1 MGGTDPGRW
10 WGRVQPFGPRDELG
24 DEPALAHP
32 GVPVDRHEVRL
43 PSSAERWYRLL
54 RSSSSRSRPT
64 IGACSPGTPR
74 SSAPGVRSSSTTA
87 GIGCSFPRSSWSPSS
102 RSESRAPRGRCV
114 RPPRSPWVRA
124 LFEPRGH
131 VDRIARHHRLSRSR
145 VGGRED
151 LAGVH
156 AGSDLERHA
165 EAALEIRV
173 DLDEPFA
180 HPQGSPEGS
189 RRVVLMCGRHAERR
203 HHGIADELL
212 DRPALRLDLLPHRSE
227 VRPEH
232 LLESLRV
239 QAFAEARRAR
249 HIREQDR
256 HHAPVL
262 TGGAGSSSSSADP
275 HAGQNRAPRGTSAPQ
290 VGHDGTSD
298 APQEEQK
305 RAPSRFSAPHA
316 AQVFTAAS
324 LRPPPDA
331 EPDGCIRSTIGHR
344 LDSRA

>member
-1 MGGTDPGRW
+1 MLLPAELLVAELAEAKASRRAGGAFGHHDP
-10 WGRVQPFGPRDELG
+10 
-24 DEPALAHP
+24 
-32 GVPVDRHEVRL
+32 
-43 PSSAERWYRLL
+43 
-54 RSSSSRSRPT
+54 
-64 IGACSPGTPR
+64 
-74 SSAPGVRSSSTTA
+74 
-87 GIGCSFPRSSWSPSS
+87 
-102 RSESRAPRGRCV
+102 
-114 RPPRSPWVRA
+114 PWVRA

-145 VGGRED
+145 VRGRKD
-151 LAGVH
+151 LTGVH

-262 TGGAGSSSSSADP
+262 TGGSGL
-275 HAGQNRAPRGTSAPQ
+275 GLFERGPA
-290 VGHDGTSD
+290 
-298 APQEEQK
+298 
-305 RAPSRFSAPHA
+305 RR
-316 AQVFTAAS
+316 
-324 LRPPPDA
+324 A
-331 EPDGCIRSTIGHR
+331 EPSPARHLGAAGRTRRDERRPTGRAEAGAVEILGPTCRAGIHGGESTTASGSRDRRYASDRRSAI
-344 LDSRA
+344 A